1 MAFKTKTGVPVAAAE
16 GPIGP
21 VVIVTGPTASGKS
34 ELALGLAETF
44 DGVVINADSMQVY
57 RELAVLTAR
66 PDLAAM
72 RRVSHRLYG
81 VLPGA
86 ERCSAGRW
94 RVMALA
100 EIAAAH
106 ADGKLPI
113 VAGGTG
119 LYLRALVEGLGP
131 APEVPEATRAEAK
144 ALHRDL
150 GGEEFHALLAVR
162 DPAMATRLHP
172 NDTQRLLRAW
182 EVMAAS
188 RRSLAE
194 WQAQGQAGGCGSD
207 SAKTPALQVFWLISE
222 PVRRD
227 LYAACD
233 ARFLAMIQGG
243 ALDEVRALNA
253 LGLDPALPIMKAL
266 GVRELSAHLSGELS
280 LEDGAAKAQQATRNY
295 AKRQMTWMRTQLPSL
310 VRDPAMRFAQ
320 FSESLHASIFSEIRR
335 FLLTR

>member
-1 MAFKTKTGVPVAAAE
+1 MEAVGGRT
-16 GPIGP
+16 GP

-34 ELALGLAETF
+34 SLALRLAEAF

-57 RELAVLTAR
+57 RELAILTAR
-66 PDLAAM
+66 PDLTAM
-72 RRVSHRLYG
+72 RLVPHRLYG
-81 VLPGA
+81 ALPGG

-119 LYLRALVEGLGP
+119 LYLRALVEGLSP
-131 APEVPEATRAEAK
+131 APEVPEAARAEAK
-144 ALHRDL
+144 ALHGDL
-150 GGEEFHALLAVR
+150 GGVKFHALLAAR
-162 DPAMATRLHP
+162 DPVMAARLHP

-188 RRSLAE
+188 GRSLAE
-194 WQAQGQAGGCGSD
+194 WQSLGQAGGGGAELAQSQ
-207 SAKTPALQVFWLISE
+207 ALRVFWLIGQ
-222 PVRRD
+222 PARRE

-233 ARFLAMIQGG
+233 ARFLTMIQGG
-243 ALDEVRALNA
+243 ALDEVRALNT
-253 LGLDPALPIMKAL
+253 LVLDPALPIMKAL

-280 LEDGAAKAQQATRNY
+280 LEDAVTKAQQATRNY

-310 VRDPAMRFAQ
+310 ARDPAMRFEQ
-320 FSESLHASIFSEIRR
+320 LSESLRASIFSEIRR
-335 FLLTR
+335 FLLTG

>member
-1 MAFKTKTGVPVAAAE
+1 MAVKTNRS
-16 GPIGP
+16 GP
-21 VVIVTGPTASGKS
+21 VIVVTGPTASGKS
-34 ELALGLAETF
+34 GLALGLAETF

-57 RELAVLTAR
+57 RELAILTAR

-72 RRVSHRLYG
+72 RRIPHRLYG
-81 VLPGA
+81 VLPGS

-113 VAGGTG
+113 VTGGTG
-119 LYLRALVEGLGP
+119 MYLRALVEGLSP
-131 APEVPEATRAEAK
+131 APEVPAATRAEAK

-150 GGEEFHALLAVR
+150 GGEKFHALLAAR
-162 DPAMATRLHP
+162 DPAMAARLHP

-188 RRSLAE
+188 GRSLAE
-194 WQAQGQAGGCGSD
+194 WQALGRAGGGAD
-207 SAKTPALQVFWLISE
+207 PAEAQALHTFWLICQ
-222 PVRRD
+222 PARRD

-233 ARFLAMIQGG
+233 ARLLAMIQGG

-266 GVRELSAHLSGELS
+266 GVRELSAHLAGELS
-280 LEDGAAKAQQATRNY
+280 LEDGVAKAQQATRNY

-310 VRDPAMRFAQ
+310 ARDPAMRFAQ
-320 FSESLHASIFSEIRR
+320 LSESLRADIFSEIRR
-335 FLLTR
+335 FLLTG